1 METIFHPLTIGYDW
15 EMAVLKQ
22 TMESAGEKAI
32 VRLANE
38 LRTLLPW
45 SRIGI
50 DLDLLEARLGII
62 RDWEELLG
70 KNQTFFRVAKKLARK
85 RNFLIFPLGA
95 RPTEQMPIGSHIH
108 VGTVYDYPTAVA
120 LANRMTK
127 YVPCFVAL
135 MCNSPLSR
143 FEVGEYKSYRVAH
156 DAEWC
161 SSPQPLHH
169 PRFARPGWG
178 EDTSVKIPFKPT
190 IELRCGDST
199 SDPKLMCECTVLA
212 AGVMYGLSHNLEVDA
227 FECNPD
233 EFFWNSVNRWRAA
246 KYGLQ
251 AIFHWDRGER
261 PVTEILKEMLNLAE
275 EGINLLGAEFKDLI
289 TIAKMIEKRQTQA
302 DFILTLY
309 ELEKDP
315 HRLLRTMATIFQDEG
330 AFGKWLDIAPVLPP
344 IVPMDIK
351 DHILSKITIGSRI
364 GELSLF
370 SPLSPWDLDKV
381 LEELEKDGLIKVQYD
396 PIWGKMYTSLRQGRR
411 GG

>member
-1 METIFHPLTIGYDW
+1 METIFRPLTVGYDW
-15 EMAVLKQ
+15 EMAVLQ
-22 TMESAGEKAI
+22 ETMESAGEKEI

-45 SRIGI
+45 SRVGI

-62 RDWEELLG
+62 RDWQELLD
-70 KNQTFFRVAKKLARK
+70 KNRSFFREAKKLAGRK
-85 RNFLIFPLGA
+85 NYLIFPLGA

-108 VGTVYDYPTAVA
+108 VGSVYDYPAAVV
-120 LANRMTK
+120 LANQMTR

-169 PRFARPGWG
+169 PRFARPSWG

-199 SDPKLMCECTVLA
+199 SDPRLMCECTVLA
-212 AGVMYGLSHNLEVDA
+212 AGVMYGLSHNLKVNS
-227 FECNPD
+227 FECDPD

-251 AIFHWDRGER
+251 ATFHWDGEEK
-261 PVTEILKEMLNLAE
+261 PVTEILKEMLNLAA
-275 EGINLLGAEFKDLI
+275 EGLNLLGAEIKDLT

-309 ELEKDP
+309 ELDKDP
-315 HRLLRTMATIFQDEG
+315 HRLLRTIATIFQDKE
-330 AFGKWLDIAPVLPP
+330 AFGKYLDMAPILPP
-344 IVPMDIK
+344 VAPMDIR
-351 DHILSKITIGSRI
+351 DHILSKIAIGSRI
-364 GELSLF
+364 GELSFF
-370 SPLSPWDLDKV
+370 SPLAPWDLDRV
-381 LEELEKDGLIKVQYD
+381 LEELERDGLIEVQYD
-396 PIWGKMYTSLRQGRR
+396 PIWGRMYSRLQEDKR

>member
-1 METIFHPLTIGYDW
+1 METIFRPLTVGYDW
-15 EMAVLKQ
+15 EMAVLQ
-22 TMESAGEKAI
+22 ETMESAGEKEI

-45 SRIGI
+45 SRVGI

-62 RDWEELLG
+62 RDWQELLD
-70 KNQTFFRVAKKLARK
+70 KNRSFFREAKKLAGRK
-85 RNFLIFPLGA
+85 NYLIFPLGA

-108 VGTVYDYPTAVA
+108 VGSVYDYPAAVV
-120 LANRMTK
+120 LANQMTK

-169 PRFARPGWG
+169 PRFARPSWG

-199 SDPKLMCECTVLA
+199 SDPRLMCECTVLA
-212 AGVMYGLSHNLEVDA
+212 AGVMYGLSHNLKVNS
-227 FECNPD
+227 FECDPD

-251 AIFHWDRGER
+251 ATFHWDGGEK
-261 PVTEILKEMLNLAE
+261 PVTEILKEMLNLAA
-275 EGINLLGAEFKDLI
+275 EGLNLLGAEIKDLT

-309 ELEKDP
+309 ELDKDP
-315 HRLLRTMATIFQDEG
+315 HRLLRTIATIFQDEE
-330 AFGKWLDIAPVLPP
+330 AFGKYLDMAPILPP
-344 IVPMDIK
+344 VAPMDIR
-351 DHILSKITIGSRI
+351 DHILSKIAIGSRI
-364 GELSLF
+364 GELSFF
-370 SPLSPWDLDKV
+370 SPLAPWDLDRV
-381 LEELEKDGLIKVQYD
+381 LEELERDGLIEVQYD
-396 PIWGKMYTSLRQGRR
+396 PIWGRMYSRLQEDKRR
-411 GG
+411 G